1 MTDDFCICFHKA
13 VVERP
18 VKTWSTLLE
27 FLALMV
33 TSAIGLYLNN
43 KFLSKLEKERRETP
57 LGRKGNVI
65 APIMRWF
72 LNFQVVFWPFN
83 LLYRWF
89 TTNDLLFPEMLPT
102 WLCYF
107 IPYSIAVG
115 RQIIAYNSLFC
126 AIIRYIFIVHR
137 TRANQWSFE
146 ILGKLLRNMSVVI
159 PLVIVLALMPLDD
172 LELFKE
178 WLPEFESCWRNSNAT
193 HDYESFKSVPYKFVH
208 QYLPSSLHQALYI
221 SIQLPNNLVYFGIPE
236 AFLYFRIFRNIKR

>member
-18 VKTWSTLLE
+18 VETWSTLLE

-33 TSAIGLYLNN
+33 ITAIGLYLNN

-72 LNFQVVFWPFN
+72 LNFQVVFWPYN
-83 LLYRWF
+83 LFYRWF

-102 WLCYF
+102 WLCYS

-115 RQIIAYNSLFC
+115 RQTQ
-126 AIIRYIFIVHR
+126 V
-137 TRANQWSFE
+137 
-146 ILGKLLRNMSVVI
+146 
-159 PLVIVLALMPLDD
+159 
-172 LELFKE
+172 
-178 WLPEFESCWRNSNAT
+178 
-193 HDYESFKSVPYKFVH
+193 
-208 QYLPSSLHQALYI
+208 
-221 SIQLPNNLVYFGIPE
+221 
-236 AFLYFRIFRNIKR
+236 